1 MGIDLCSALFCLEY
15 FFLILN
21 YIYYSEFSDNLK
33 NITCRLKL
41 NWYIVERNCL
51 ILFMDPKWKLA

>member
-41 NWYIVERNCL
+41 N
-51 ILFMDPKWKLA
+51 